1 VDFSPHTQCREI
13 YGLKSTYLPALETT
27 HTQIHD
33 AATSL
38 IVMEYS

>member
-1 VDFSPHTQCREI
+1 MSDALQ
-13 YGLKSTYLPALETT
+13 STYLPAPETM

-38 IVMEYS
+38 IVMKYS